1 MDELTEAR
9 IISLTFAEPGQT
21 RFAII
26 VRYPRKPAPRGSS
39 ADPVT
44 PPRALLPTDDDTFRH
59 G

>member
-1 MDELTEAR
+1 MDELTAAR
-9 IISLTFAEPGQT
+9 IVSLTFAEPGQT

-26 VRYPRKPAPRGSS
+26 VRYPRKPAPPESG

-44 PPRALLPTDDDTFRH
+44 PPPASPMDDDTSRH